1 LLDKELHEW
10 QPSVLLV
17 EHVENAAGISR
28 WLARRVPQPNV
39 AVILVSHGLH
49 SLDFMFDAQRAPGL
63 RSVLKRL
70 RRIRL
75 IGRMLETERK
85 IVSAVEAVWSMNA
98 TEAEVVR
105 WLGGKRVSVMP
116 QACVAR
122 DIACRPVRGR
132 FGYVGSLSHALNASG
147 LDSVIGALGSRGSN
161 PETLEIRVV
170 GSPYASMKRRW
181 SRIPQVAMLGPL
193 SEDAFLAECASW
205 SAMIHPLFV
214 WGKGRSLKVT
224 TALELGLPLIST
236 APGVRGYDLEPGRD
250 FVCAEDP
257 QTFLGAMVRAAEDP
271 KGLAKIGARA
281 RAQRD
286 AAHTITRCQN
296 WIRDEFNSFVTLPTS
311 GRCDEDL
318 PRSSGRLF

>member
-17 EHVENAAGISR
+17 EHVENAAGIRR
-28 WLARRVPQPNV
+28 WLAKRVPQPNV
-39 AVILVSHGLH
+39 AVILVSLGLH

-63 RSVLKRL
+63 RSFLKRL
-70 RRIRL
+70 RRIGL
-75 IGRMLETERK
+75 IGRMLETERE
-85 IVSAVEAVWSMNA
+85 IVSVVEAVWSMNA

-132 FGYVGSLSHALNASG
+132 FGYVGSLTHALNASG

-170 GSPYASMKRRW
+170 GSPYASMTRRW
-181 SRIPQVAMLGPL
+181 SDVRQVSMLGPL
-193 SEDAFLAECASW
+193 PEDEFLAECASW

-236 APGVRGYDLEPGRD
+236 APGVRGYDLEPSRD
-250 FVCAEDP
+250 FVCADDPPGFVGEMLRCADDP
-257 QTFLGAMVRAAEDP
+257 QLLEAVG
-271 KGLAKIGARA
+271 KSARA
-281 RAQRD
+281 RRD
-286 AAHTITRCQN
+286 TVHTLARFQEWMRGEIGVTVSAHKGDRCGTIR
-296 WIRDEFNSFVTLPTS
+296 R
-311 GRCDEDL
+311 G
-318 PRSSGRLF
+318 